1 MSEGQPTKL
10 RPLATVHLV
19 QTPPA
24 ILRREGAAAFMGIS
38 VAVFERL
45 VARGKLP
52 KPRQISDGC
61 SGWLYS
67 ELLAA
72 AEALP
77 VSQLAPGPGRQ
88 AAPGAQPGA

>member
-1 MSEGQPTKL
+1 MSEAQASKVQ
-10 RPLATVHLV
+10 RPVGVQVV

-88 AAPGAQPGA
+88 GVRDAQPGA